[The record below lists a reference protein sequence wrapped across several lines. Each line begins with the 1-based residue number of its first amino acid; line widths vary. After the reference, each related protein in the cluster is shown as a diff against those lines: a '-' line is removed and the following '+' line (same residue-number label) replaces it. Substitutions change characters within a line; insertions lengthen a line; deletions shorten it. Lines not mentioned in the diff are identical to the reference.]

1 MKESAVSDFQKN
13 KVLIKAV
20 IVGMIVGI
28 LMIPATI
35 VQGTIK
41 EREQRQH
48 EAVMEVR
55 DKWADTQVVTGPV
68 LVVPYAYNKVSP
80 NGLVEQGRDLAFFLP
95 DRLAITSNITPE
107 KKHRGIYDVMLYSAG
122 IEMTGSF
129 SALPLDKLKLFP
141 TAMRWEEAYVCMNIT
156 DPRGL
161 KQSIQLKWN
170 NNNSELN
177 PGTPDRTLFPNS
189 FFTPVTIDTSN
200 LDKPIAFS
208 TTIRL
213 KGSKQLFFSPLGK
226 QTSVNMKS
234 SWKSPSFGGSQ
245 LPDSSTINRDGFD
258 ATWESLA
265 HTRSFP
271 QQWKATAYNL
281 EGSAFGTGLFIEV
294 SGYQKT
300 ARSIKYALLCIVLTF
315 AAFFL
320 IETQNSKSVHP
331 IHYGLVGLALILF
344 YVLLLSFSEYTGFN
358 IAYVIATAATIGLI
372 AWFVRSLLGSFKL
385 SALLSVVLVLLY
397 SYVFTI
403 LQLQDY
409 ALLMGSVGLFLTLAV
424 VMYFSKK
431 FKW

>member
-1 MKESAVSDFQKN
+1 
-13 KVLIKAV
+13 
-20 IVGMIVGI
+20 
-28 LMIPATI
+28 
-35 VQGTIK
+35 
-41 EREQRQH
+41 
-48 EAVMEVR
+48 
-55 DKWADTQVVTGPV
+55 
-68 LVVPYAYNKVSP
+68 
-80 NGLVEQGRDLAFFLP
+80 
-95 DRLAITSNITPE
+95 
-107 KKHRGIYDVMLYSAG
+107 MLYSAG

-129 SALPLDKLKLFP
+129 SALPLDKLKLSP

-161 KQSIQLKWN
+161 KQSIQLNWN
-170 NNNSELN
+170 NSNSELN
-177 PGTPDRTLFPNS
+177 PGTPDRILFPNS
-189 FFTPVTIDTSN
+189 FFTPVSIDTSN

-213 KGSKQLFFSPLGK
+213 KGSRLLFFSPLGK
-226 QTSVNMKS
+226 QTSLRMKS
-234 SWKSPSFGGSQ
+234 AWKSPSFGGSQ
-245 LPDSSTINRDGFD
+245 LPDSSTVNRDGFD

-271 QQWKATAYNL
+271 QQWKATGYDL

-300 ARSIKYALLCIVLTF
+300 ARSIKYARLCIVLTF

-358 IAYVIATAATIGLI
+358 IAYVIATVATIGLI
-372 AWFVRSLLGSFKL
+372 AWFVRGLLGSFRL